1 MTIHLVESLS
11 SNSDRP
17 VPVDSTQMFPGMR
30 VTAPL
35 SLLQNA
41 VWITS
46 PSEVLMNLVSFWNSP
61 TSIELE
67 HGRSSKIDLT
77 VVSVSTE
84 KVGVEWRCQV
94 AGTSGQQPNESIID
108 GDQLKHMQLFR
119 VPFNYLQHKG
129 LASRSRYTITS
140 NDRVIPIEQWR
151 NELIDGK
158 RTDNVYTSL
167 VGSEVYLYQIMSK
180 THIDVLWEDG
190 TMEYA
195 IDSEQLVF
203 STGSDASRD
212 YFPAMYV
219 QLESRSA
226 AVDVGDIRDRVGL
239 IRSCSNV
246 DKYACVDWYRAEH
259 GELIKLETTE
269 TSFYDIRS
277 HADYNYL
284 TGTLVA
290 RLVRDNSSIDD
301 DRPNVGYVLQ
311 KRFDGKVIVRWFGS
325 DVDSVENPWHLCK
338 LRVDGRYGD
347 AESVCSDASTTNGA
361 PNVDG

>member
-1 MTIHLVESLS
+1 V
-11 SNSDRP
+11 
-17 VPVDSTQMFPGMR
+17 
-30 VTAPL
+30 A
-35 SLLQNA
+35 
-41 VWITS
+41 
-46 PSEVLMNLVSFWNSP
+46 FWNSP
-61 TSIELE
+61 TSVELE
-67 HGRSSKIDLT
+67 HGRASKIDLT

-94 AGTSGQQPNESIID
+94 AGTSDSHQPNDSIID
-108 GDQLKHMQLFR
+108 GDHLKQMQLFR

-129 LASRSRYTITS
+129 LASRSRYTIEPH
-140 NDRVIPIEQWR
+140 DRVITVEQWR
-151 NELIDGK
+151 QELIAGK
-158 RTDNVYTSL
+158 RSPITAGATTPL
-167 VGSEVYLYQIMSK
+167 VGREVYLYQVMSK
-180 THIDVLWEDG
+180 TNIDVLGEDG
-190 TMEYA
+190 TMEHA

-226 AVDVGDIRDRVGL
+226 DAEVRDRVGL
-239 IRSCSNV
+239 ILSCSNV
-246 DKYACVDWYRAEH
+246 DKFARVDWYRPVD
-259 GELIKLETTE
+259 GELVKLETTE

-290 RLVRDNSSIDD
+290 RLNCTESGTTTSRI

-311 KRFDGKVIVRWFGS
+311 KRFDGKVIVRWFGC
-325 DVDSVENPWHLCK
+325 DEDAVENPWHLCK

-347 AESVCSDASTTNGA
+347 AESVCSDVSTTNGA